1 MFTALFIFVVTNTIH
16 IEFVSDLTTE
26 LLLGVLCRYIS
37 RSGRSHS
44 MYSDNTL
51 SFKVANKVLQKL
63 KILFNSDTLQKYV
76 NNFLR
81 AEMFVGI
88 LYHQILPT

>member
-1 MFTALFIFVVTNTIH
+1 
-16 IEFVSDLTTE
+16 
-26 LLLGVLCRYIS
+26 
-37 RSGRSHS
+37 